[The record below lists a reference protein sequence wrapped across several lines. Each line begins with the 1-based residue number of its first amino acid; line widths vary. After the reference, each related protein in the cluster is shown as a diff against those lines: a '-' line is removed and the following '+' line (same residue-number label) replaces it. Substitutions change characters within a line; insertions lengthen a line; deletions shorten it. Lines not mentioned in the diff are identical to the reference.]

1 MCIRDS
7 SHSCK
12 SHANRRNYSVTI
24 ANRKSDQQIYWIDG
38 KQYQLR
44 PGHQHTFTKLI
55 GKTHQCRRGSLALP
69 LVEFDRYDNDRHFSS
84 RKVRLSERSR
94 SYYFDRGLNIVTLKK
109 RWWQYWIPKISH
121 LDSHSINLE
130 WILDKDLNHDSKYHG
145 NVELNW

>member
-1 MCIRDS
+1 MTMKQFGSSLITASLLMGSIFAEVSVAGNFQRS
-7 SHSCK
+7 VFRTHHHSHSCK

-109 RWWQYWIPKISH
+109 R
-121 LDSHSINLE
+121 
-130 WILDKDLNHDSKYHG
+130 
-145 NVELNW
+145 